1 MSKKFS
7 AILTTQ
13 GAERLAA
20 AAVKGI
26 PLGITHMA
34 VGDGGG
40 VLPVPSPDQTALI
53 NEQYRAPLN
62 RLVIADQA
70 ANVIRAEMIMPPQAG
85 GFWIREAALFD
96 ETGICLAVANL
107 PESYKPLLAEGSGRF
122 QVINIWLMV
131 SQTADVQMIADPSV
145 ILATMEEV
153 RRAGNNAKDYADDI
167 VSTLENGTREAIT
180 SGVSAARD
188 YADDI
193 VSTLENET
201 REAIA
206 SAVST
211 AIRDFWEAENPV
223 GTVRFYSQHVD
234 PNTRYPWST
243 WTYTGENRTLR
254 VAKADGS
261 NVGATGGSDTVTL
274 QRANL
279 PAVQIN
285 VTGSAS
291 EVEEQRLRTGRGGGH
306 KHKGGMAGPGESW
319 DSNYIVGSDND
330 SRRTRN
336 YTSDEGE
343 HDHEYTV
350 PGHGHSVSGKT
361 DNLGESKS
369 FSVVE
374 AHTLL
379 MCWSRV
385 A

>member
-1 MSKKFS
+1 
-7 AILTTQ
+7 
-13 GAERLAA
+13 
-20 AAVKGI
+20 
-26 PLGITHMA
+26 
-34 VGDGGG
+34 
-40 VLPVPSPDQTALI
+40 
-53 NEQYRAPLN
+53 
-62 RLVIADQA
+62 
-70 ANVIRAEMIMPPQAG
+70 
-85 GFWIREAALFD
+85 
-96 ETGICLAVANL
+96 VANL

-145 ILATMEEV
+145 ILATVEEV

-167 VSTLENGTREAIT
+167 VSTLENETREAIT
-180 SGVSAARD
+180 
-188 YADDI
+188 
-193 VSTLENET
+193 
-201 REAIA
+201 

-234 PNTRYPWST
+234 PNERYPWST
-243 WTYTGENRTLR
+243 WTYTGENRTIR

-279 PAVQIN
+279 PAVQVD

-291 EVEEQRLRTGRGGGH
+291 EVEQRLRTGRGGGH
-306 KHKGGMAGPGESW
+306 KHKGGMAGPGEAW

-330 SRRTRN
+330 SQAKLPLTKVNMTTNTR
-336 YTSDEGE
+336 YPV
-343 HDHEYTV
+343 TV
-350 PGHGHSVSGKT
+350 TRVSGKT
-361 DNLGESKS
+361 DNLGEGKS

-374 AHTLL
+374 DHILL

>member
-7 AILTTQ
+7 AILTAQ

-145 ILATMEEV
+145 ILATVEEV

-167 VSTLENGTREAIT
+167 VSTLENETREAIT
-180 SGVSAARD
+180 
-188 YADDI
+188 
-193 VSTLENET
+193 
-201 REAIA
+201 

-211 AIRDFWEAENPV
+211 AIRGQRGCIPLRTEPSAWQKR
-223 GTVRFYSQHVD
+223 TVRPSA
-234 PNTRYPWST
+234 P
-243 WTYTGENRTLR
+243 
-254 VAKADGS
+254 
-261 NVGATGGSDTVTL
+261 
-274 QRANL
+274 
-279 PAVQIN
+279 PAAAIRPSCSGRIFPLCRL
-285 VTGSAS
+285 TSAGKPVS
-291 EVEEQRLRTGRGGGH
+291 SL
-306 KHKGGMAGPGESW
+306 
-319 DSNYIVGSDND
+319 
-330 SRRTRN
+330 SR
-336 YTSDEGE
+336 S
-343 HDHEYTV
+343 
-350 PGHGHSVSGKT
+350 
-361 DNLGESKS
+361 
-369 FSVVE
+369 
-374 AHTLL
+374 
-379 MCWSRV
+379 
-385 A
+385 

>member
-7 AILTTQ
+7 AILTAQ

-96 ETGICLAVANL
+96 DTGTCLAVANL

-145 ILATMEEV
+145 ILATVEEV

-167 VSTLENGTREAIT
+167 VSTLENETREAIT
-180 SGVSAARD
+180 
-188 YADDI
+188 
-193 VSTLENET
+193 
-201 REAIA
+201 

-234 PNTRYPWST
+234 PNERYPWST

-261 NVGATGGSDTVTL
+261 DVGTTGGSDTVNI

-279 PAVQIN
+279 PAEQIN
-285 VTGSAS
+285 ISGTAS
-291 EVEEQRLRTGRGGGH
+291 NVEEQKLFTGSGGGH
-306 KHKGGMAGPGESW
+306 RHKGGMLAPGEAW
-319 DSNYIVGSDND
+319 DTNYIVGSDND

-336 YTSDEGE
+336 YTSTDGE
-343 HDHEYTV
+343 HNHEYTV
-350 PGHGHSVSGKT
+350 PGHGHTVSGKT
-361 DNLGESKS
+361 ENLGNGQAV
-369 FSVVE
+369 SVVE

>member
-7 AILTTQ
+7 AILTAQ

-96 ETGICLAVANL
+96 ETGTCLAVANL

-145 ILATMEEV
+145 ILATVEEV

-167 VSTLENGTREAIT
+167 VSTLENETREAIT
-180 SGVSAARD
+180 
-188 YADDI
+188 
-193 VSTLENET
+193 
-201 REAIA
+201 

-234 PNTRYPWST
+234 PNERYPWST
-243 WTYTGENRTLR
+243 WTYTGENRTIR

-261 NVGATGGSDTVTL
+261 NVGANGGSDTVTL

-279 PAVQIN
+279 PAVQID

-291 EVEEQRLRTGRGGGH
+291 EVKEQKLRTGKGGGH
-306 KHKGGMAGPGESW
+306 KHKGGMAGPGEAW

>member
-1 MSKKFS
+1 M
-7 AILTTQ
+7 
-13 GAERLAA
+13 
-20 AAVKGI
+20 
-26 PLGITHMA
+26 
-34 VGDGGG
+34 
-40 VLPVPSPDQTALI
+40 
-53 NEQYRAPLN
+53 
-62 RLVIADQA
+62 
-70 ANVIRAEMIMPPQAG
+70 
-85 GFWIREAALFD
+85 
-96 ETGICLAVANL
+96 
-107 PESYKPLLAEGSGRF
+107 
-122 QVINIWLMV
+122 INIWLMV

-145 ILATMEEV
+145 ILATVEEV
-153 RRAGNNAKDYADDI
+153 RRAGNNAK
-167 VSTLENGTREAIT
+167 
-180 SGVSAARD
+180 D

-234 PNTRYPWST
+234 PNERYPWST

-279 PAVQIN
+279 PAVQID
-285 VTGSAS
+285 VSGETS
-291 EVEEQRLRTGRGGGH
+291 EQPEQKLTTTRGGIHHHGGVAGKDDPWEIGGDVRQLFNPKELGVTDDAGEHEHEVTLPPH
-306 KHKGGMAGPGESW
+306 KHS
-319 DSNYIVGSDND
+319 
-330 SRRTRN
+330 T
-336 YTSDEGE
+336 
-343 HDHEYTV
+343 
-350 PGHGHSVSGKT
+350 SGKT
-361 DNLGESKS
+361 DNLGEGKS

>member
-7 AILTTQ
+7 AILTAQ

-145 ILATMEEV
+145 ILATVEEV
-153 RRAGNNAKDYADDI
+153 RRAGNNAK
-167 VSTLENGTREAIT
+167 
-180 SGVSAARD
+180 D

-234 PNTRYPWST
+234 PNERYPWST

-261 NVGATGGSDTVTL
+261 NEALAAAAIRSPFSG
-274 QRANL
+274 RIF
-279 PAVQIN
+279 PPC
-285 VTGSAS
+285 
-291 EVEEQRLRTGRGGGH
+291 RL
-306 KHKGGMAGPGESW
+306 M
-319 DSNYIVGSDND
+319 
-330 SRRTRN
+330 
-336 YTSDEGE
+336 
-343 HDHEYTV
+343 
-350 PGHGHSVSGKT
+350 
-361 DNLGESKS
+361 
-369 FSVVE
+369 
-374 AHTLL
+374 
-379 MCWSRV
+379 
-385 A
+385 